1 MSRMLMKSFLRS
13 AAFLLLVGHDAVAQS
28 LPPANLSPVVPSG
41 VKRQL
46 AFVSAL
52 NPDCSS
58 AGEIEVR
65 VVRSPKNGT
74 VEIENG
80 FGYPNYD
87 EKNQRYSCNT
97 RLVQGVRIS
106 YSSAEGF
113 IGKDQFDLDLFA
125 LSADVIWKY
134 SVTVK

>member
-1 MSRMLMKSFLRS
+1 MSRILMRSFLRS
-13 AAFLLLVGHDAVAQS
+13 AAFLLLVSHDAVAQS
-28 LPPANLSPVVPSG
+28 LPPVNLSPVVPSG

>member
-1 MSRMLMKSFLRS
+1 MSRMLMKSFLGS
-13 AAFLLLVGHDAVAQS
+13 AAFLLIVGHDAVAQS
-28 LPPANLSPVVPSG
+28 LPPVNLSPVVPSG

-65 VVRSPKNGT
+65 VLRSAKNGT

-106 YSSAEGF
+106 YTSAEGF

>member
-1 MSRMLMKSFLRS
+1 MLMKSFLRS
-13 AAFLLLVGHDAVAQS
+13 AAFLLLVGHDVVAQS
-28 LPPANLSPVVPSG
+28 LPPVNLSPVVPSG
-41 VKRQL
+41 AKRQL

-65 VVRSPKNGT
+65 VIKSPKNGT

-106 YSSAEGF
+106 YTSAEGF
-113 IGKDQFDLDLFA
+113 IGKDHFDLDLFA

>member
-1 MSRMLMKSFLRS
+1 MSRILMRSFLRS
-13 AAFLLLVGHDAVAQS
+13 AAFLLLVSHDAVAQS
-28 LPPANLSPVVPSG
+28 LPPVNLSPVLPSG

-58 AGEIEVR
+58 AGEIDVR

-74 VEIENG
+74 VEIENS

>member
-1 MSRMLMKSFLRS
+1 MNRILMSFLGS
-13 AAFLLLVGHDAVAQS
+13 AAFSLLPGHDAVAQS

-41 VKRQL
+41 AKRQL
-46 AFVSAL
+46 AFVAVL

-65 VVRSPKNGT
+65 VVRPPKNGT

-80 FGYPNYD
+80 FGYPNYN
-87 EKNQRYSCNT
+87 EKNQRYSCNA

-113 IGKDQFDLDLFA
+113 TGKDHFDLDLFA
-125 LSADVIWKY
+125 LNADVVWKY

>member
-1 MSRMLMKSFLRS
+1 MRSFLRS
-13 AAFLLLVGHDAVAQS
+13 AAFLLLVSHDAVAQS
-28 LPPANLSPVVPSG
+28 LPPVNLSPVVPSG

-58 AGEIEVR
+58 AGEIDVR

-74 VEIENG
+74 VEIENS

>member
-1 MSRMLMKSFLRS
+1 MSRMLMKRFLGS
-13 AAFLLLVGHDAVAQS
+13 AVFLLLVGHDAAAQS
-28 LPPANLSPVVPSG
+28 LPPVNLSPVVPSG

-46 AFVSAL
+46 AFLSAL

-80 FGYPNYD
+80 FGYPNYN

-106 YSSAEGF
+106 YTSVEGF
-113 IGKDQFDLDLFA
+113 IGKDHFDLDLFV
-125 LSADVIWKY
+125 LSADVIWNY

>member
-1 MSRMLMKSFLRS
+1 MSRILMRSFLRS
-13 AAFLLLVGHDAVAQS
+13 AAFLLLVSHDAVAQS
-28 LPPANLSPVVPSG
+28 LPPVNLSPVVPSG

-58 AGEIEVR
+58 AGEIDVR

-74 VEIENG
+74 VEIENS

-113 IGKDQFDLDLFA
+113 IEKDQFDLDLFA